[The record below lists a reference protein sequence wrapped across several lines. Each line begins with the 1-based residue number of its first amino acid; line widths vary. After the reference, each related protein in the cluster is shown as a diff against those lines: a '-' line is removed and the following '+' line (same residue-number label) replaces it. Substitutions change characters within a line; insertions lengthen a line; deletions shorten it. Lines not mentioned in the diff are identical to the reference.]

1 MNFQKILSQNTL
13 FSNKKLKGYWSVTN
27 GIVTG
32 RLEDVDK

>member
-1 MNFQKILSQNTL
+1 MYFQKVLSQKTL
-13 FSNKKLKGYWSVTN
+13 FGNKKLKGYWSVTN